1 MCNPLGHIDTSR
13 CTPLT
18 RIPDFTAGRV
28 AATPSARLWMINT
41 LDLIVVPTRDCATIE
56 VAQHLFNTGLQM
68 PKQHWKGLP
77 ANCKPAKYI
86 KQIKLSD

>member
-1 MCNPLGHIDTSR
+1 
-13 CTPLT
+13 
-18 RIPDFTAGRV
+18 
-28 AATPSARLWMINT
+28 MINT